1 MEKPKMKQLFALVL
15 AGSALM
21 SGQDAQAATAP
32 VAAQRAALDAALA
45 ATDPSL
51 APTPV
56 RDDADEGTWVSSN
69 GGGSGSDD
77 HNGDDSD
84 SDSADCTA
92 EDDPSCTLGGAGNA
106 APAGTVS
113 PPQNGLFTKGTAPQA
128 TSN

>member
-1 MEKPKMKQLFALVL
+1 MNQLFALVL

-21 SGQDAQAATAP
+21 SGLDAQAATAP

-45 ATDPSL
+45 ATDQSL

-92 EDDPSCTLGGAGNA
+92 EDDPSCTDGSAGNA